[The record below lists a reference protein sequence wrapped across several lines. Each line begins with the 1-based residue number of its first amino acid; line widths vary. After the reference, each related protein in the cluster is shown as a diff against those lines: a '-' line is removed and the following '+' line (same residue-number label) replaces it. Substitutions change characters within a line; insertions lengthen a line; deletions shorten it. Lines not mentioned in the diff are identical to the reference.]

1 MPLTRR
7 RALLLVLWAAGCA
20 TEPLR
25 PFPLAEA
32 LWVDPDQTPYRGA
45 PPEFYSP
52 YIWDGANYSVFRPL
66 VYLWRFEASTAATN
80 VNAFDEVP
88 GSSWFQNRI
97 GLHTMSPA
105 EAARG
110 ACDDAGDAIFPPW
123 TVTAGKPDGA
133 SPGFV
138 AKDARGKRFLVK
150 TDGLLQ
156 QERPT
161 AADAIGAALFHTVGY
176 FTPCNRVVHLRPE
189 DLRLKPGAEIKRT
202 SGAREPMTQL
212 HVQAV
217 LDKAMKLPGGEY
229 RVGVSEF
236 IEGRPISPWRFEGVW
251 EDDPND
257 VIPHENRREIRG
269 MRVLAA
275 WINHLD
281 SRQENNLASW
291 ISTGPEDV
299 GYVRHYK
306 LDVGDSFGILQ
317 GPEGFHRRFG
327 HSGYFDPE
335 HIVLDFVSLGLI
347 DRPWYHAELG
357 PAGRT
362 LGYFSA
368 QAFDPDAWRPGYPN
382 PAFDAADEADKAWMA
397 RIIARIS
404 PAHVQ
409 ALVSRG
415 RWTLPYAEEEL
426 LRVLLERRRILLE
439 RYLGRR
445 SPLTA
450 PRLED
455 RRLCLEDL
463 AVVGGIRLANSRAY
477 SGTLYG
483 RGAAAVSLPVSSE
496 PVCLSLPEAPPEA
509 SGPVIGGVNPPAG
522 AIAPLYAFFVLD
534 VRALDQPAPLRLHL
548 YAAGGAW
555 KLAGLERP
563 ASAEEPG
570 W

>member
-1 MPLTRR
+1 MTPTR
-7 RALLLVLWAAGCA
+7 RALLLLLWVAGCA
-20 TEPLR
+20 AEPLR
-25 PFPLAEA
+25 PFPLAEP
-32 LWVDPDQTPYRGA
+32 LWIDPDQTPYRGA

-66 VYLWRFEASTAATN
+66 VYLWRFEVPGPATN
-80 VNAFDEVP
+80 VNAMDEVP
-88 GSSWFQNRI
+88 DSSWFQNRI
-97 GLHTMSPA
+97 GLHPLSPA

-110 ACDDAGDAIFPPW
+110 ACDGEGDEVFPPW

-138 AKDARGKRFLVK
+138 AKDARGRRFLVK

-161 AADAIGAALFHTVGY
+161 AADSIGAALFHAVGY

-202 SGAREPMTQL
+202 SGAREPMTQA
-212 HVQAV
+212 HVEAV
-217 LDKAMKLPGGEY
+217 LQKAMKLPSGAY

-257 VIPHENRREIRG
+257 VIPHEQRREVRG

-291 ISTGPEDV
+291 ISAGPGGL

-335 HIVLDFVSLGLI
+335 HILLDFVSLGLI

-357 PAGRT
+357 RAGRT
-362 LGYFSA
+362 LGYFSERD
-368 QAFDPDAWRPGYPN
+368 FDPEAWRPGYPN
-382 PAFDAADEADKAWMA
+382 PAFDAADEGDKAWMA

-404 PAHVQ
+404 PAHVR
-409 ALVSRG
+409 ALVARG
-415 RWTLPYAEEEL
+415 RWTLPWAEEEL
-426 LRVLLERRRILLE
+426 VRVLLERRRILLE
-439 RYLGRR
+439 RYLSRR

-450 PRLED
+450 PRLEGA
-455 RRLCLEDL
+455 RLCLEDV
-463 AVVGGIRLANSRAY
+463 AVIGGIRSTTARVY
-477 SGTLYG
+477 SASLHR
-483 RGAAAVSLPVSSE
+483 RGAEAIPLTVLSVPAAELCVG
-496 PVCLSLPEAPPEA
+496 LPEAGSPE
-509 SGPVIGGVNPPAG
+509 
-522 AIAPLYAFFVLD
+522 LYVLD
-534 VRALDQPAPLRLHL
+534 VRGKEHPAPLWLHL
-548 YAAGGAW
+548 YATDRGW
-555 KLAGLERP
+555 RLAGLERP
-563 ASAEEPG
+563 SAAEEPR